1 MSRYRITTP
10 EPGWTGQIGTVFFAN
25 GVAEAEADADAAALS
40 YFRNAGYGVE
50 QLDGPADEG
59 DLTESAD
66 GLPKKS
72 ASADTWRKYAT
83 AHGMSADDAD
93 EYTRDELVVYY
104 TKEEDQ

>member
-10 EPGWTGQIGTVFFAN
+10 EPGWTGQIGTVFFAG
-25 GVAEAEADADAAALS
+25 GVAEAEADADSAALS

-50 QLDGPADEG
+50 DLDGPADEQ
-59 DLTESAD
+59 DAAESAD

-72 ASADTWRKYAT
+72 ASADAWRKYAI
-83 AHGMSADDAD
+83 AHGMTADDAD
-93 EYTRDELVVYY
+93 ELTRDELVTYY